1 MSDSDLPRTNPS
13 ESDEQP
19 PEVRL
24 ELTRAGVQEVLS
36 LYSREQRGFET
47 DPGFSLRFA
56 DIERAIRERR
66 RMLLWGAVGG
76 LALGILVW
84 ALSPALYPVSAQ
96 VVIERHDGSGRESS
110 LGPGGGGSAFVATQA
125 EVLQSDSVIA
135 AAVEKLPRAAHLD
148 ADDDAVLDA
157 VESVSASPVSGTQ
170 VVALG
175 YLGPDA
181 DYGVALLG
189 AMLEAYRDVL
199 RRNEVAVQHDKLE
212 AKQGEIEAL
221 EAEAAALEGELAQ
234 IRRENDV
241 MGTAEETAAA
251 QTSVLQDLAQRLA
264 EARNQRIALENR
276 LAAGDDRLAI
286 LDPSVRSLQEQLW
299 AAEAEL
305 ARVQLS
311 LKPRHPAVEAAQ
323 REVTVLRRQLR
334 EGSRATPEAL
344 KRDIEASLG
353 LEQQLEAAY
362 EAERER
368 MTGIEASRREES
380 LLLAELERVRQLSDA
395 RRSELLDQRL
405 LTRMAESGDV
415 GVTTRLIETPRLPK
429 SASWPR
435 PKLILPASLMLGL
448 AAGFVAALVSLRR
461 EQTEQLERWEA
472 APRSAGPGLDLR

>member
-189 AMLEAYRDVL
+189 AMLEA
-199 RRNEVAVQHDKLE
+199 
-212 AKQGEIEAL
+212 
-221 EAEAAALEGELAQ
+221 
-234 IRRENDV
+234 
-241 MGTAEETAAA
+241 
-251 QTSVLQDLAQRLA
+251 
-264 EARNQRIALENR
+264 
-276 LAAGDDRLAI
+276 
-286 LDPSVRSLQEQLW
+286 
-299 AAEAEL
+299 
-305 ARVQLS
+305 
-311 LKPRHPAVEAAQ
+311 
-323 REVTVLRRQLR
+323 
-334 EGSRATPEAL
+334 
-344 KRDIEASLG
+344 
-353 LEQQLEAAY
+353 
-362 EAERER
+362 
-368 MTGIEASRREES
+368 
-380 LLLAELERVRQLSDA
+380 
-395 RRSELLDQRL
+395 
-405 LTRMAESGDV
+405 
-415 GVTTRLIETPRLPK
+415 
-429 SASWPR
+429 
-435 PKLILPASLMLGL
+435 
-448 AAGFVAALVSLRR
+448 
-461 EQTEQLERWEA
+461 
-472 APRSAGPGLDLR
+472 